1 MTTSSHISVIVP
13 VYNVRRYLR
22 QCLESLATQN
32 YLSFEVILVD
42 DGSAD
47 GSDLL
52 CDEYAAKD
60 ERFKVVHQQN
70 AGLSVAH
77 NTGLTHA
84 SGQYISFVDSDDW
97 VSGYYLSTLMSAIE
111 QSGMPCASLAHLRPF
126 RDGSGCRL
134 YGDHGMPSMRVVGK
148 NVKVAD
154 EMTAQKALLR
164 QRINCGAQARLC
176 RRDVLLSIAA
186 DGKVFPEGLLY
197 EDLATVYRIM
207 HEARG
212 SALVYESLYAYR
224 RRCSGIMG
232 NYGALHDEKVKSAI
246 RVSHGLYEDM
256 MRWHPELG
264 KETASRCLALLCTVY
279 SSLDAREY
287 GNKEAIWQEIQRY
300 CVLARAD
307 SGARLKDR
315 AATCCVMAGEPI
327 FAVFCSL
334 YRGYY
339 RWIGF

>member
-70 AGLSVAH
+70 AGLSVAR

-148 NVKVAD
+148 NVK
-154 EMTAQKALLR
+154 
-164 QRINCGAQARLC
+164 
-176 RRDVLLSIAA
+176 
-186 DGKVFPEGLLY
+186 
-197 EDLATVYRIM
+197 
-207 HEARG
+207 
-212 SALVYESLYAYR
+212 
-224 RRCSGIMG
+224 
-232 NYGALHDEKVKSAI
+232 
-246 RVSHGLYEDM
+246 
-256 MRWHPELG
+256 
-264 KETASRCLALLCTVY
+264 SRM
-279 SSLDAREY
+279 
-287 GNKEAIWQEIQRY
+287 K
-300 CVLARAD
+300 
-307 SGARLKDR
+307 
-315 AATCCVMAGEPI
+315 
-327 FAVFCSL
+327 
-334 YRGYY
+334 
-339 RWIGF
+339 